1 MDCSNLVSA
10 GGYLFDR
17 LIGDVEGLT
26 FRDVR
31 TAPFQIHGLYRPET
45 EPVFHRLPDDVA
57 RATSEGVAGLQYN
70 TAGGRVRFRT
80 DSQRV
85 AIAAV
90 LPKQTLFPHM
100 TLLGAS
106 GFDLYEKVN
115 GRARYVHSF
124 KPATDRFDAACGVCG
139 FPTKQMREFTLN
151 FPLYNGVNALQ
162 IGLDAD
168 ARLEAPA
175 PYAVE
180 PPVVFYGSSITQGA
194 CAARPGTCCEAWV
207 SRAIGCDYINLGFAG
222 NAKGE
227 PAIVNYMAGLEMSAF
242 VCDYDHNAP
251 DPAHLRATHAPL
263 YRAIRAAH
271 PDIPFIMLTKPDYKI
286 GVPDYDARRAV
297 VMETFQ
303 MAQAS
308 GDRNVYFIDGA
319 SLFGD
324 DGMDCTTDGCHP
336 TDLGFYRMAEKIIP
350 VLRAALG
357 KKA

>member
-1 MDCSNLVSA
+1 
-10 GGYLFDR
+10 
-17 LIGDVEGLT
+17 
-26 FRDVR
+26 
-31 TAPFQIHGLYRPET
+31 
-45 EPVFHRLPDDVA
+45 
-57 RATSEGVAGLQYN
+57 
-70 TAGGRVRFRT
+70 
-80 DSQRV
+80 
-85 AIAAV
+85 
-90 LPKQTLFPHM
+90 
-100 TLLGAS
+100 
-106 GFDLYEKVN
+106 
-115 GRARYVHSF
+115 
-124 KPATDRFDAACGVCG
+124 
-139 FPTKQMREFTLN
+139 
-151 FPLYNGVNALQ
+151 
-162 IGLDAD
+162 
-168 ARLEAPA
+168 
-175 PYAVE
+175 
-180 PPVVFYGSSITQGA
+180 
-194 CAARPGTCCEAWV
+194 
-207 SRAIGCDYINLGFAG
+207 
-222 NAKGE
+222 
-227 PAIVNYMAGLEMSAF
+227 MAGLEMSAF

-286 GVPDYDARRAV
+286 GDPDFDERRAV